1 VSFGLSEC
9 GNGRGEE
16 TLKNDKALREH
27 LLHLLKG
34 GGAHVSFED
43 AIKDLPIDL
52 LGKRPKADVHS
63 PWELVEHMRIAQW
76 DIIEF
81 VRNPK
86 HVSPEFPT
94 GYWPA
99 PESVPSDAEWKKS
112 VEGFRRDLRAVMDLA
127 KDESQDLFA
136 KIPHGDGQTILREIL
151 LVADHNAYH
160 VGELVV
166 VRRFLGAW
174 HS

>member
-1 VSFGLSEC
+1 
-9 GNGRGEE
+9 
-16 TLKNDKALREH
+16 LKNDKALREH
-27 LLHLLKG
+27 LLYLLKD
-34 GGAHVSFED
+34 GGAHVSFDE
-43 AIKDLPIDL
+43 AIKDLPAEL
-52 LGKRPKADVHS
+52 RGRRPKAGVHS

-76 DIIEF
+76 DILEF

-86 HVSPEFPT
+86 HVSPEFPA

-99 PESVPSDAEWKKS
+99 AESVPSDAEWKKS
-112 VEGFRRDLRAVMDLA
+112 IEGFRRDLRAVADLA
-127 KDESQDLFA
+127 NDESQDLFA

-166 VRRFLGAW
+166 VRRLLGAW
-174 HS
+174 PS